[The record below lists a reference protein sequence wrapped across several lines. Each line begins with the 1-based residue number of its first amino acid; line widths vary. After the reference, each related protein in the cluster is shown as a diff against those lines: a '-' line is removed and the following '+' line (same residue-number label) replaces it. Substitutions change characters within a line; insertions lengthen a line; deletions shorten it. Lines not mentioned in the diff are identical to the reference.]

1 VYNCRYDTGLKKPSR
16 RIDTLNSI
24 LEKRDYLVGNELT
37 VADVA
42 VSSYLLYVM
51 QFFPD
56 VDLSRWPHMVTY
68 TKKCASRPFYAKA
81 FGENIQ
87 KYLVKALED
96 MGKPRTDWNL
106 F

>member
-1 VYNCRYDTGLKKPSR
+1 
-16 RIDTLNSI
+16 
-24 LEKRDYLVGNELT
+24 
-37 VADVA
+37 
-42 VSSYLLYVM
+42 
-51 QFFPD
+51 
-56 VDLSRWPHMVTY
+56 MVTY